1 MKVCN
6 EIKWRIDEADHPDQ
20 LNLEIN
26 KHTSHCAECRVYAA
40 DRAQLRSLIA
50 GGARVSVPVNF
61 DAMLNARL
69 AEVKDGK
76 SFSWLSPALYLQ
88 LGTATAVVAVIFFA
102 AQYGNLFSEKS
113 YQAMGAAS
121 ASHTVTTF
129 QSSLLATARPQAGA
143 EYAYNAAPKIYQP
156 VRYTSGRVNRLT
168 PRTADAYVS
177 LNDGGVILV
186 RGQNGEREV
195 PVQTVSIGA
204 QPILYS
210 SRQPQM
216 ARSVSASF

>member
-20 LNLEIN
+20 LNLEISR
-26 KHTSHCAECRVYAA
+26 HTSHCAECRNYAEE
-40 DRAQLRSLIA
+40 RAQLRSLLV

-69 AEVKDGK
+69 AEVKAQK
-76 SFSWLSPALYLQ
+76 SFAWLSPALYLQ
-88 LGTATAVVAVIFFA
+88 LGTATAVLAVMFFA
-102 AQYGNLFSEKS
+102 AQYGNLLSNNH
-113 YQAMGAAS
+113 QATKAVSTSG
-121 ASHTVTTF
+121 TKTTF
-129 QSSLLATARPQAGA
+129 QNSPLATVAPARDADYGFN
-143 EYAYNAAPKIYQP
+143 YAAPRPYQP
-156 VRYTSGRVNRLT
+156 ARYNPVRTNRLT
-168 PRTADAYVS
+168 PRTPDGYVS

-204 QPILYS
+204 QPLLYT

-216 ARSVSASF
+216 ARSVSTF